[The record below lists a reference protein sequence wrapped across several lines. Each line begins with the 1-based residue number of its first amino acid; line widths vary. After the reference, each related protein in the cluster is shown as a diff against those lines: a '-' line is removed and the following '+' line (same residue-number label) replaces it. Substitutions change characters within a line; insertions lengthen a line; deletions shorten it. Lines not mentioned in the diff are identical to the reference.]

1 MNPLAARLDEGLGR
15 MDLDLAADTRAQ
27 LLALVDLLAHWN
39 RAYNLTAVRDPLE
52 MIGRHLLDSLAALP
66 YLRGPRLLDLGT
78 GAGLPGLPLA
88 ICRPHLR
95 WVLLDANGKK
105 IRFVRQAMLELGL
118 DNVEPVQGRIQSY
131 RPKQKFATITARAC
145 AALADLTEMAGPHL
159 APGGVLLAFKG
170 RKATA
175 ELTESGLRGEV
186 HCIQVPFVEGARAIL
201 EIPSTE
207 G

>member
-15 MDLDLAADTRAQ
+15 MGLDLAAAPRER
-27 LLALVDLLAHWN
+27 LLALVELLARWN

-52 MIGRHLLDSLAALP
+52 MIGHHLLDSLAALP

-88 ICRPHLR
+88 ICRPDLD

-105 IRFVRQAMLELGL
+105 IRFVRQAVLELGL
-118 DNVEPVQGRIQSY
+118 DNVEPVQGRIPSY
-131 RPKQKFATITARAC
+131 RPEGKFATITARAC
-145 AALADLTEMAGPHL
+145 AALPDLMDLAAPHL

-170 RKATA
+170 RRAA
-175 ELTESGLRGEV
+175 EELAESGLRGEV
-186 HCIQVPFVEGARAIL
+186 HRVEIPFVEGARAIL
-201 EIPSTE
+201 EIPSE